1 MAKKL
6 IFIYRRVPCPLK
18 K

>member
-6 IFIYRRVPCPLK
+6 IFFK
-18 K
+18 